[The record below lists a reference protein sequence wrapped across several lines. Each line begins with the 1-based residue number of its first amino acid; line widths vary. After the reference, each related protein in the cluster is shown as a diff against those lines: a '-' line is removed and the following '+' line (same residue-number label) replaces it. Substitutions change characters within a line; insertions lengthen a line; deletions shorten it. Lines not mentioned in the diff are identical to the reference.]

1 MERLL
6 HAVAPSLDLDRLPH
20 LDLLLSSTQAPASLP
35 IESFENITISQ
46 APVLHSTSTTHRP
59 HSDLQPPTD
68 PTKNKTASK
77 LPHTIAA
84 GWAQSGESEL
94 SSTYTNLFSSPNSYV
109 GNNAVLGLPEAVL
122 LQIPNLPVPLDSGT
136 SYPVEELMQSQ
147 FQELDSV
154 AQRYYPEPELEQ
166 KLLTLYFQNFH
177 PLHSILHPP
186 TFYHLHKSGFAK
198 TDPSFRALCLNMC
211 AIASRYS
218 IDPQVR
224 LDLEGNLNPSHR
236 FAGFRYAFA
245 GHAWFFLP
253 CAGPTTLFGLQALLL
268 LVIYTLGASDLRDSW
283 NLSQEGLQRTQ
294 ECGAHREI
302 HPVWNADPVQDHV
315 RRKVFFTLYNVHHK
329 ISLVMNKTPA
339 MDEDDFDLL
348 PSLPSGL
355 LDVCDTS
362 SMRTYVNPYQS
373 LSRTAEEACLAF
385 HAASLFFPPACEC
398 RSLLTVL
405 NTIQFKIQ
413 SPNEVGPAKSW
424 QKLVAQV
431 SRDVNKW
438 FDRLPWILKTSDIE
452 SCSQQLVCSV
462 SIITWY
468 QEFQI
473 IINRTLLECTEEKL
487 ECGED
492 NFSFDRKICLDKSLK
507 VSISLIQEANK
518 LRIRNL
524 LPLSFFWIPTRI
536 CQAVLVLI
544 SSFRTNSPYMI
555 ISQDEVRM
563 RRQHILL
570 AIEILKELAPS
581 TYTAAVYSKGLKT
594 LFDLLEGNN
603 PPLLESLDMF
613 FNQALKEAPVL
624 DLDRFE

>member
-1 MERLL
+1 
-6 HAVAPSLDLDRLPH
+6 
-20 LDLLLSSTQAPASLP
+20 
-35 IESFENITISQ
+35 
-46 APVLHSTSTTHRP
+46 
-59 HSDLQPPTD
+59 
-68 PTKNKTASK
+68 
-77 LPHTIAA
+77 
-84 GWAQSGESEL
+84 
-94 SSTYTNLFSSPNSYV
+94 
-109 GNNAVLGLPEAVL
+109 
-122 LQIPNLPVPLDSGT
+122 
-136 SYPVEELMQSQ
+136 
-147 FQELDSV
+147 
-154 AQRYYPEPELEQ
+154 
-166 KLLTLYFQNFH
+166 
-177 PLHSILHPP
+177 
-186 TFYHLHKSGFAK
+186 
-198 TDPSFRALCLNMC
+198 
-211 AIASRYS
+211 
-218 IDPQVR
+218 
-224 LDLEGNLNPSHR
+224 
-236 FAGFRYAFA
+236 
-245 GHAWFFLP
+245 
-253 CAGPTTLFGLQALLL
+253 
-268 LVIYTLGASDLRDSW
+268 
-283 NLSQEGLQRTQ
+283 
-294 ECGAHREI
+294 
-302 HPVWNADPVQDHV
+302 
-315 RRKVFFTLYNVHHK
+315 
-329 ISLVMNKTPA
+329 